1 MRKII
6 SLSIENPVLVN
17 ILMVMIIIIGLF
29 SFLNMPR
36 ELVSEVK
43 FNWAMIIIPYPGAS
57 SEEVEQ
63 LVVIPIE
70 DEIQDVQDI
79 DEIMS
84 SSTEGS
90 GFLMVKFRTISDE
103 LFRIRTLDI
112 KAEMDRIP
120 NLPENTRE
128 DMIITE
134 LDTTEM
140 VPVVTLH
147 LSGSLTELE
156 MRRLS
161 TDLRRKILQIDGVA
175 KAELAG
181 VNERQVWIELDP
193 DLLEAHNVT
202 PDIVSQALAMANRN
216 VPAGKVRAGR
226 EELLLR
232 TIGRFKDAE
241 RIKKVVVRSMPGG
254 NALSVDDLAKVTDG
268 FEERRTFSHLDGK
281 RSVSINITKRSNS
294 STIDIIKKTR
304 ELVAD
309 IQPTLPAGAWLKMT
323 GDTSVQINETLN
335 ILRNNAVLG
344 MILIMI
350 FLYLAIGAR
359 NAFFVAL
366 GIPVTFLATFIFMYY
381 TGNSIN
387 GNSLFGLILVIG
399 VVVDDA
405 IIIIENCYRHYQMGK
420 DLQQAAI
427 DGASEVAVPVVS
439 ATLTTL
445 AAFMPLMLMPGI
457 IGKFMRIVPIV
468 VTLVLAASMV
478 EAFIIL
484 PSHFNE
490 WTSKKSKPQKTPEWL
505 QRLQAAYTTVLQVL
519 LKKRGWMMLGLILM
533 LVIAGL
539 IIPIVGVELTG
550 DEEINMF
557 QVFFELPTG
566 TSLEITNDTL
576 EKIERLALKLPSD
589 EVLSIQGTSGL
600 MRTQTDWVFANNVG
614 EVLVELVPKKQ
625 GRRNLDDIINEMRAD
640 MTRIPGI
647 SKISFL
653 KPHSGPPTGQPVD
666 IRILGR
672 DFDQLVKITKQL
684 KEHLSDIEGVVDIQ
698 DSWKSSK
705 KEVRVIVDESA
716 AAYYGLD
723 LAKVAMFVRTAFEG
737 QVSTTY
743 RDGNDEVEVLVRY
756 PRHFEKDMNT
766 IQRLRVPGVNAT
778 GKIVWV
784 PFSSIA
790 SLKIIDAWP
799 EIDRLNQE
807 RYISLT
813 ADITAE
819 HSNELVE
826 INKGI
831 VDHWDKNLSKR
842 FPGYHLDFGG
852 EFKEFEE
859 SFASLKMLF
868 LVGIF
873 LVYVILGGQFKS
885 FVQPIIILFTIPFAF
900 IGSML
905 GLLVA
910 GSSFSIV
917 VMYGIVALA
926 GVAVNDAIVM
936 IDFVNKAR
944 EKGIDK
950 LQSLLQAGQLRL
962 RPILLTTITTVG
974 GLLPTALGL
983 GGRSES
989 WAPLAN
995 VIVFGMLGST
1005 LMTLFIIPC
1014 VYRIFIDDI
1023 PRKLKRLRRKYSK
1036 NEVQTP
1042 GIYEAKHE
1050 NNPGLD

>member
-1 MRKII
+1 MRRII
-6 SLSIENPVLVN
+6 SLSIQNPVLVN
-17 ILMVMIIIIGLF
+17 ILMATIIIVGLF

-36 ELVSEVK
+36 ELISEVK

-79 DEIMS
+79 DEIISQS
-84 SSTEGS
+84 SEGS

-112 KAEMDRIP
+112 KAEIDRVP
-120 NLPENTRE
+120 NLPDSTRK
-128 DMIITE
+128 DLIISE

-140 VPVVTLH
+140 LPIITLH
-147 LSGSLTELE
+147 LSGSLSELE
-156 MRRLS
+156 MRRHA
-161 TDLRRKILQIDGVA
+161 TDIRRRILQINGVA
-175 KAELAG
+175 KAELVG

-193 DLLEAHNVT
+193 DLLEAHNIT
-202 PDIVSQALAMANRN
+202 PDMVSQALALANRN
-216 VPAGKVRAGR
+216 VPAGKVLAGR

-232 TIGRFKDAE
+232 TIGRFEDAE
-241 RIKKVVVRSMPGG
+241 RIKKVIVRSMPGG
-254 NALSVDDLAKVTDG
+254 NALSVDEVAKVTDG
-268 FEERRTFSHLDGK
+268 FEERRTYSHLDGK
-281 RSVSINITKRSNS
+281 QSVSINIAKRSNA
-294 STIDIIKKTR
+294 STIDIIDQTRALVKTL
-304 ELVAD
+304 E
-309 IQPTLPAGAWLKMT
+309 PTLPADAGLKLT
-323 GDTSVQINETLN
+323 GDTSVQIMETLN

-344 MILIMI
+344 MILIMV

-381 TGNSIN
+381 SGNSIN

-420 DLQQAAI
+420 GLQEAAV

-457 IGKFMRIVPIV
+457 MGKFMRIVPVV

-484 PSHFNE
+484 PSHFAE
-490 WTSKKSKPQKTPEWL
+490 WTSRKSKPQKTPEWL
-505 QRLQAAYTTVLQVL
+505 VRTQATYTTVLNVL
-519 LKKRGWMMLGLILM
+519 LNKRGWVMLGLVLM
-533 LVIAGL
+533 LVMAAMIV
-539 IIPIVGVELTG
+539 PIVGIELTG
-550 DEEINMF
+550 NEEINMF

-576 EKIERLALKLPSD
+576 VQIERVAMALPSK

-614 EVLVELVPKKQ
+614 EVLVELVPKKE
-625 GRRNLDDIINEMRAD
+625 GRRGLDEIINQMRAEI
-640 MTRIPGI
+640 TQIPGI
-647 SKISFL
+647 TKISFL
-653 KPHSGPPTGQPVD
+653 KSHSGPPTGQPVD

-672 DFDQLVKITKQL
+672 DFDQLINITERL
-684 KEHLSDIEGVVDIQ
+684 KEHLSNIEGIVDIQ

-723 LAKVAMFVRTAFEG
+723 LTTVAYFVRTAFEG
-737 QVSTTY
+737 QISTTY

-756 PRHFEKDMNT
+756 PREFEKDMNT
-766 IQRLRVPGVNAT
+766 IQRLRIPGVDAT
-778 GKIVWV
+778 GKIAWV
-784 PFSSIA
+784 PFSSVA
-790 SLKIIDAWP
+790 SIKIVDAWP

-813 ADITAE
+813 ADIAPE
-819 HSNELVE
+819 HSSDLVK
-826 INKGI
+826 INQGI
-831 VDHWDKNLSKR
+831 LDYWDRDLSKQ
-842 FPGYHLDFGG
+842 FPGYHLDMGG

-868 LVGIF
+868 LVGIL

-885 FVQPIIILFTIPFAF
+885 FTQPIIILFTIPFAF

-936 IDFVNKAR
+936 IDFVNKGR
-944 EKGIDK
+944 GRGVERR
-950 LQSLLQAGQLRL
+950 QSLIQAGQLRL

-983 GGRSES
+983 GGRSSS

-1005 LMTLFIIPC
+1005 MMTLFIIPC

-1023 PRKLKRLRRKYSK
+1023 PRKLRKFRRKSH
-1036 NEVQTP
+1036 NDVSESEDIHDV
-1042 GIYEAKHE
+1042 EH
-1050 NNPGLD
+1050 